1 MKQEKEQVTTSA
13 VALDPVKPMKSKK
26 RKYKDFDVPTEVF
39 QRFQT
44 GRNKFERW
52 ARYLDLTDDDQKKI
66 YDYARKNR
74 DSVLVLRDATNG
86 ALRAIRQS
94 SSNGL

>member
-13 VALDPVKPMKSKK
+13 VALDPVMPKK
-26 RKYKDFDVPTEVF
+26 KKKIKYKDFDVPTEVF

-52 ARYLDLTDDDQKKI
+52 AKYLDLTDDDQKKV

-74 DSVLVLRDATNG
+74 GSVLVLRDATNG
-86 ALRAIRQS
+86 AS
-94 SSNGL
+94 SARNLCH